1 MLTCFNLGY
10 SIVKLFYQTKN
21 IFFLCALKLVT
32 IIHLVKKNGILCET
46 SRLKGEIISSCLFS
60 MNHPKQLA
68 HFASY

>member
-46 SRLKGEIISSCLFS
+46 SRLKG
-60 MNHPKQLA
+60 
-68 HFASY
+68 